1 MDLPIVGTID
11 LTPTG
16 IFLFFAAVLA
26 IGYFGWQIFGT
37 GRAGRDAAND
47 KAPQVESDKNEADAD
62 AETRTDKP
70 TDT

>member
-1 MDLPIVGTID
+1 MELPILGTID

-37 GRAGRDAAND
+37 ARAGRDAGAD
-47 KAPQVESDKNEADAD
+47 TAPQVESGKDQADAD
-62 AETRTDKP
+62 TEPREDKP